1 MVPVIENMP
10 SVSNYQ
16 DQTHLLVAVDC
27 IIFGFDKEELKILLI
42 KRNFEPEMG
51 KWSLMGGFLQPN
63 ETSENAANRVL
74 ETLTGLQD
82 VYLDQVHAY
91 TDPKRDPVERTI
103 SITYYALI
111 NSEDHN
117 EELTKQHSAQWF
129 SLNEAPE
136 LIFDHGQMVQ
146 HAINRLRYKTSVQPI
161 GFELL
166 PEKFTM
172 RQLQRLYETILN
184 EEIDKRNFAKKI
196 NQLDVLI
203 KLEEK
208 DMSSSKKGSFL
219 FTFDK
224 DKYEANTKNGISF
237 KL

>member
-1 MVPVIENMP
+1 MV
-10 SVSNYQ
+10 SFVSNYQ
-16 DQTHLLVAVDC
+16 DQTQLLVAVDW
-27 IIFGFDKEELKILLI
+27 IIFGFDNDELKILLI
-42 KRNFEPEMG
+42 KRNFEPEKG

-63 ETSENAANRVL
+63 ETATNAANRVL

-82 VYLDQVHAY
+82 VYLEQVHTY
-91 TDPKRDPVERTI
+91 TDPNRDPVERTV

-111 NSEDHN
+111 KIEDHN
-117 EELTKQHSAQWF
+117 EELSKQHSAHWF
-129 SLNEAPE
+129 SLKETPE
-136 LIFDHGQMVQ
+136 LIFDHQQMVN

-172 RQLQRLYETILN
+172 RQLQKLYETILN

-196 NQLDVLI
+196 NQMDVLI

-219 FTFDK
+219 FQFDK
-224 DKYEANTKNGISF
+224 DKYENMAKEGFSF

>member
-1 MVPVIENMP
+1 H
-10 SVSNYQ
+10 
-16 DQTHLLVAVDC
+16 T
-27 IIFGFDKEELKILLI
+27 
-42 KRNFEPEMG
+42 
-51 KWSLMGGFLQPN
+51 
-63 ETSENAANRVL
+63 
-74 ETLTGLQD
+74 
-82 VYLDQVHAY
+82 Y
-91 TDPKRDPVERTI
+91 TDPSRDPVERTI

-111 NSEDHN
+111 NIEDHN

-129 SLNEAPE
+129 SLKETPE
-136 LIFDHGQMVQ
+136 LIFDHQRMVN

-172 RQLQRLYETILN
+172 RQLQKLYETILN

-219 FTFDK
+219 YQFDK
-224 DKYEANTKNGISF
+224 DKYEAKAKDGFAF